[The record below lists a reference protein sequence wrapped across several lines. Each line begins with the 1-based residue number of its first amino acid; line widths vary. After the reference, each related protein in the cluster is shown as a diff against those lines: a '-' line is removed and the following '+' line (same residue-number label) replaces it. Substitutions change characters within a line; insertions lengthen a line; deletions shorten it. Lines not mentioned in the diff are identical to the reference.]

1 MNLRSI
7 STAVAAAAVLAAC
20 GSSALPT
27 VTDGA
32 APTADASPDG
42 ARPVWSSEATKLVA
56 EQKGFGFGPPMPPQC
71 AIAARYTFTVGD
83 RQLLWAACK
92 PQAGGDWKFSEG
104 TRILNDAQW
113 EGVAEALARVVLTRH
128 PDGCGADKPDRT
140 LAITTPAGEARYLD
154 SFYACDKAG
163 NYVDYIDGVFD
174 AFAPLAF

>member
-7 STAVAAAAVLAAC
+7 STAVAAAVLAAC

-32 APTADASPDG
+32 ASPVDASPDG
-42 ARPVWSSEATKLVA
+42 PRPVWSSEATKLVA
-56 EQKGFGFGPPMPPQC
+56 EQDGFGFGPPMPPQC

-92 PQAGGDWKFSEG
+92 PQPGGEWKFSEG
-104 TRILNDAQW
+104 NRILNEAQW
-113 EGVAEALARVVLTRH
+113 QDVAEALARVVLTRH
-128 PDGCGADKPDRT
+128 PDGCGADKADRSLT
-140 LAITTPAGEARYLD
+140 ITTPAGENRYLD
-154 SFYACDKAG
+154 SFYACGKKG
-163 NYVDYIDGVFD
+163 NYVDSIDGVFD